1 MGKWQCSSIIALVY
15 GLKHI
20 QDRFSFFFRLKKRRF
35 TNTVA
40 DYLLDLLPV
49 SVQAWIQLLF
59 TIKVKFPAAAALEIC
74 SSFIFPLV
82 PGMK

>member
-1 MGKWQCSSIIALVY
+1 MGKWQCSSIITFVY
-15 GLKHI
+15 GLKYI
-20 QDRFSFFFRLKKRRF
+20 QDRFSFFFGLRKRRF

-40 DYLLDLLPV
+40 EHLLDLLPV
-49 SVQAWIQLLF
+49 SVQAWIQPLF
-59 TIKVKFPAAAALEIC
+59 TIKVKFPAAAVLEIC